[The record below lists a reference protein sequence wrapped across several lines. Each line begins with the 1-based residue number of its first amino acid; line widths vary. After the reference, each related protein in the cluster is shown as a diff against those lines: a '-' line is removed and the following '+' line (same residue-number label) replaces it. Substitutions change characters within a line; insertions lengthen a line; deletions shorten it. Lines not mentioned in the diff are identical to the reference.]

1 MTGFDD
7 CQRLETL
14 RDKLSLAQEILE
26 STSQVAEMIQTL
38 RPELQP
44 EMEPDIRN
52 GACPFNFIAGYIKR
66 VEGFKQTAAA
76 LEKQTKGASKIV
88 SSDQV
93 YATIS
98 VFTPF

>member
-26 STSQVAEMIQTL
+26 STSQVAEMIQNL
-38 RPELQP
+38 CLELQP
-44 EMEPDIRN
+44 GMEPSFGNDTR
-52 GACPFNFIAGYIKR
+52 PFNFIAGYIKR

-76 LEKQTKGASKIV
+76 LEKQTKGASRIV
-88 SSDQV
+88 SSDRV
-93 YATIS
+93 YATIFI
-98 VFTPF
+98 FTPF